1 MKQLIH
7 AKQIAT
13 IKTKNKTKHETAGCA
28 SVCYFLSLLHLQV
41 GSDNVH
47 GVHEMLLLLKV
58 DQSELFNRS

>member
-1 MKQLIH
+1 MH

-13 IKTKNKTKHETAGCA
+13 IKKNKKKKHETAGCA

>member
-1 MKQLIH
+1 MH

-13 IKTKNKTKHETAGCA
+13 IKNNLKKHETAGCA